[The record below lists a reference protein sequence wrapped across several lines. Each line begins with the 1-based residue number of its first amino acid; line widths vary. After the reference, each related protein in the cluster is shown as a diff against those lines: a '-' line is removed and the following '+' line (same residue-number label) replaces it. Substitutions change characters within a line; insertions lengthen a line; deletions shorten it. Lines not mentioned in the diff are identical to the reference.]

1 MSVEDFIITVY
12 CLIDDEL
19 KKLLQEKKLRSRGFE
34 PKLTDAEII
43 TMEVVGEFLGKDT
56 DTGVWRYFSQHW
68 RKLFPELGSRSNFAK
83 HCANL
88 WQLKQS
94 LQVVFLKGI
103 GAQTDILHMSDGF
116 PIPICHFKRAYFSQ
130 LFKGEAAYGHCASKG
145 ETYYGFKGNLVISSE
160 GIITGMTVTSAN
172 IDERESLWEI
182 VRNIKGLV
190 IADKGLVGENF
201 QKEMQDQADINVQ
214 TPSKSNMKA
223 QLGKDANS
231 WLISTRRLVETVIAQ
246 LSEQFNI
253 EKVRARDLWH
263 LTTRISRKILSHTVG
278 CFVNKLQGNS
288 PLQFEKLGIV

>member
-19 KKLLQEKKLRSRGFE
+19 KKLLQDKKLRSRGFE

-94 LQVVFLKGI
+94 LQVVFLKGM

-130 LFKGEAAYGHCASKG
+130 IFKGEAAYGHCASKG

-190 IADKGLVGENF
+190 G
-201 QKEMQDQADINVQ
+201 
-214 TPSKSNMKA
+214 
-223 QLGKDANS
+223 
-231 WLISTRRLVETVIAQ
+231 
-246 LSEQFNI
+246 
-253 EKVRARDLWH
+253 
-263 LTTRISRKILSHTVG
+263 
-278 CFVNKLQGNS
+278 
-288 PLQFEKLGIV
+288 

>member
-19 KKLLQEKKLRSRGFE
+19 KKLLLDRKLRSRGFK
-34 PKLTDAEII
+34 PKLADSEVI
-43 TMEVVGEFLGKDT
+43 TMEIVGEFLGKDT
-56 DTGVWRYFSQHW
+56 DTAVWRYFSQHW
-68 RKLFPELGSRSNFAK
+68 SNLFPQLGSRSNFAK
-83 HCANL
+83 HCTNL
-88 WQLKQS
+88 WKLKQS
-94 LQVVFLKGI
+94 LQAILSKGM
-103 GAQTDILHMSDGF
+103 GAETDILHMSDGF
-116 PIPICHFKRAYFSQ
+116 PIPVCHFKRAYFSQ
-130 LFKGEAAYGHCASKG
+130 IFKGEAAYGHCASKG

-201 QKEMQDQADINVQ
+201 QKEMQDQAEINVQ